1 MDKKTYKIFYNEKQ
15 IILTN
20 HLTSKLLK
28 YKIFLLE
35 DISIKEFISK
45 IEHKKLKKVVIFYPE
60 TDIFEKFLQKI
71 ERIQAGGGVVQND
84 LGEILFIKRKGK
96 WDLPKG
102 KLEKKENISECALRE
117 VEEETGVTELSLGD
131 FRGITYHIF
140 SRDNKFF
147 LKETHWFNMF
157 SSFNKDFTPQIEEDI
172 EKVAWKSSKKLEKTL
187 KKSFLSIKELFINEK
202 I

>member
-1 MDKKTYKIFYNEKQ
+1 MDKIYKIFYNEKL

-20 HLTSKLLK
+20 RLTSKLLK
-28 YKIFLLE
+28 NKIFLLE

-60 TDIFEKFLQKI
+60 NDIFEKFLEKI
-71 ERIQAGGGVVQND
+71 ERIQAGGGVVQNKVGD
-84 LGEILFIKRKGK
+84 ILFIKRKGK

-102 KLEKKENISECALRE
+102 NLEKGENISECALRE
-117 VEEETGVTELSLGD
+117 VEEETGVSQLSLKG
-131 FRGITYHIF
+131 FRSITYHIF

-147 LKETHWFNMF
+147 LKETHWFDMF
-157 SSFNKDFTPQIEEDI
+157 STFGDNFIPQKEEDI
-172 EKVAWKSSKKLEKTL
+172 EKVTWKSDKKLIKTL
-187 KKSFLSIKELFINEK
+187 KKSFLNIKELFLSEK

>member
-1 MDKKTYKIFYNEKQ
+1 MDKIYKIFYNEKL

-20 HLTSKLLK
+20 RLTSKLLK
-28 YKIFLLE
+28 NKIFLLE

-60 TDIFEKFLQKI
+60 NDIFEKFLEKI
-71 ERIQAGGGVVQND
+71 ERIQAGGGVVQNKVGD
-84 LGEILFIKRKGK
+84 ILFIKRKGK

-102 KLEKKENISECALRE
+102 KLEKGENISECALRE
-117 VEEETGVTELSLGD
+117 VEEETGISQLSLKG
-131 FRGITYHIF
+131 FRSITYHIF

-147 LKETHWFNMF
+147 LKETHWFDMF
-157 SSFNKDFTPQIEEDI
+157 STFGDNFIPQKEEDI
-172 EKVAWKSSKKLEKTL
+172 EKVTWKSDKKLRKTL
-187 KKSFLSIKELFINEK
+187 KKSFLNIKELFLSEK